1 MSKTKRFKQFDEA
14 ARNVIEIT
22 ENGFNITRQKVA
34 EFLQCSE
41 SAISQ
46 EVKRNSR
53 FGKYNA
59 RKAQEEAN
67 DRKPKRKKRPVLD
80 DPEIGRYI
88 EKKLKLG
95 WIPDE
100 IAVKSKEDLPG
111 SKQVSKGSIYNYIY
125 AQVNDEKKLWKLLR
139 LKRSRPKKRSYHIGK
154 LKRGEI
160 PGRVSIHER
169 PKIIEE
175 RLRIG
180 DWEGDTVIGA
190 NHQGV
195 IATFVD
201 RTARYTL
208 IGKMEDKSMTE
219 MHRVATEQF
228 KTIPKRKRHSMT
240 TDNGKEFAS
249 HLAITKELEM
259 PIFFADA
266 YSSWQ
271 RGTNENMNKQIRRFL
286 PKGTDLRGVTQ
297 KELDEIAHKL
307 NNRPRKCLGYR
318 TPAEV
323 FNSA

>member
-1 MSKTKRFKQFDEA
+1 MSKNKNFKQFDEA
-14 ARNVIEIT
+14 ARAVIEIT

-34 EFLQCSE
+34 DFLHCSE

-46 EVKRNSR
+46 EVKRNSH
-53 FGKYNA
+53 FGKYTA
-59 RKAQEEAN
+59 RKAQEASN

-80 DPEIGRYI
+80 DPEIGAYI
-88 EKKLKLG
+88 EAKLHLG

-100 IAVKSKEDLPG
+100 IAVKSKEDLAP
-111 SKQVSKGSIYNYIY
+111 KQVSKGSIYNYVY
-125 AQVNDEKKLWKLLR
+125 AEANYHKKLWKVLR
-139 LKRSRPKKRSYHIGK
+139 LKRSRPKKRSYHINK
-154 LKRGEI
+154 SKRGEI

-175 RLRIG
+175 RSRIG

-219 MHRVATEQF
+219 MHRTSTEQF
-228 KTIPKRKRHSMT
+228 KSIPKKKRHSMT

-249 HLAITKELEM
+249 HLAISKELGM
-259 PIFFADA
+259 PIFFADP

-286 PKGTDLRGVTQ
+286 PKGTDLRLVTQ
-297 KELDEIAHKL
+297 EELDEIAYKL
-307 NNRPRKCLGYR
+307 NTRPRKCLGYR
-318 TPAEV
+318 TPTEV
-323 FNSA
+323 FNSS